1 MPVQGGA
8 PSVRV
13 SSQYGGRDV
22 MFQHVHTMSLV
33 QQGVV
38 MYEYD
43 WEAKFTVFV
52 HVGIFEIRNVRI
64 SLCIS
69 SGP

>member
-1 MPVQGGA
+1 
-8 PSVRV
+8 
-13 SSQYGGRDV
+13 